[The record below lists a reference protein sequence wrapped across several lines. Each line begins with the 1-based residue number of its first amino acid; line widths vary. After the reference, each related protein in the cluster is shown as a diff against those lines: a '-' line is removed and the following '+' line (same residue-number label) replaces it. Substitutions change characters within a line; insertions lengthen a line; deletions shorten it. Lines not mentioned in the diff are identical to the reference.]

1 MTTQIETPKLRRL
14 RPSPSYS
21 VTISVRVPER
31 GGEFAEVARVI
42 AEADAVLGA
51 IEVLDVEGDEIIR
64 DVTVLCGDS
73 EHCDAIVAAIGDLD
87 GVRVDDVCDR
97 TFVFHEGGTLEV
109 NAKRP
114 LSTRDQL
121 AMVYA
126 PGVGRV
132 AMAIHED
139 PAKAWALTIKRNT
152 VAVISDGTAVLGLGD

>member
-14 RPSPSYS
+14 RPSPSHS

-51 IEVLDVEGDEIIR
+51 IEVVG
-64 DVTVLCGDS
+64 GDS
-73 EHCDAIVAAIGDLD
+73 EHCAAIVAAIGELD

-114 LSTRDQL
+114 LST
-121 AMVYA
+121 
-126 PGVGRV
+126 
-132 AMAIHED
+132 
-139 PAKAWALTIKRNT
+139 
-152 VAVISDGTAVLGLGD
+152 